1 MLMKP
6 TGPPLP
12 IALALLASTPL
23 AAAAAT
29 TAERGRLARDVMPTS
44 EVLRLVIDP
53 EKPDYSGSA
62 RVDLR
67 VVNPTRS
74 FSFHAR
80 RLKLES
86 VVLGGPSGDVPVT
99 YRVDEPLVTVTA
111 AEPLAPG
118 SYTLDLAFSNNFGT
132 QATALYR
139 VVAGGNGYVFSQFE
153 PDDARQAFPCW
164 DEPSF
169 KIPYQVTLVV
179 PEGDLALSNTPIATE
194 SAGGGTKTVAFKR
207 SPPLPS
213 YLVALA
219 VGPFETIPIPG
230 LSVPGRVVSVKGTS
244 SLASEAA
251 RVAPPLLSALE
262 RYFGRPYP
270 YEKLDLIAVPEYAF
284 GAMENAGAIT
294 FLDALLLFD
303 PKTAGFGSRKW
314 QASIMAH
321 EMAHM
326 WFGDLVTMEWWD
338 DVWLNESFASW
349 MGDKVTNEVFPEFE
363 VDLGQLRAAQR
374 AMATDALLTARAVR
388 RPVSATDN
396 LLQSFDELAYAK
408 GEAVLGTAETWL
420 GQEAFR
426 SGVLAYLGEHEWANA
441 RAADLFGN
449 LARAARQDVS
459 GVMAAFLDQPGVPLV
474 TAQVLPDGRVE
485 LKQQRFVHYGVHSP
499 GSSTWQMPIALSYS
513 DGNAMRVQKLLLTR
527 PAQTVTLEARPVWIH
542 PNAGENGYYR
552 WSVPSLLLR
561 RLADQS
567 KTLDPRERVGLV
579 ARDPHPEVVAAT
591 LEGLS
596 KARDAFVTPDLE
608 QPFASYVRR
617 ALGPALQRFGRAQ
630 APGEAASVSSLRGP
644 LLEWL
649 GREGKDPSVLDY
661 ARTLAAA
668 FRKDPAS
675 VDGSLVFA
683 ALALTAYGGDR
694 GLFEAYRHE
703 FEQAQAPLDRQR
715 YLVALASFEQ
725 PELVDQ
731 ALRYA
736 LTPAMRAQEV
746 LNMAFMISRPE
757 RHPDRGFQWLR
768 DNYAALVGRIP
779 AGSAV
784 YLVHVSEG
792 CSLERLERARAFF
805 AEPTHSVAGTDIEM
819 AKVAEGVKDCAGLRS
834 REGAAAARY
843 LRQAA
848 STGL

>member
-118 SYTLDLAFSNNFGT
+118 SHTLDLAFSNNFGT

-251 RVAPPLLSALE
+251 RVAPPL
-262 RYFGRPYP
+262 
-270 YEKLDLIAVPEYAF
+270 
-284 GAMENAGAIT
+284 
-294 FLDALLLFD
+294 
-303 PKTAGFGSRKW
+303 
-314 QASIMAH
+314 
-321 EMAHM
+321 
-326 WFGDLVTMEWWD
+326 
-338 DVWLNESFASW
+338 
-349 MGDKVTNEVFPEFE
+349 
-363 VDLGQLRAAQR
+363 
-374 AMATDALLTARAVR
+374 
-388 RPVSATDN
+388 
-396 LLQSFDELAYAK
+396 
-408 GEAVLGTAETWL
+408 
-420 GQEAFR
+420 
-426 SGVLAYLGEHEWANA
+426 
-441 RAADLFGN
+441 
-449 LARAARQDVS
+449 
-459 GVMAAFLDQPGVPLV
+459 
-474 TAQVLPDGRVE
+474 
-485 LKQQRFVHYGVHSP
+485 
-499 GSSTWQMPIALSYS
+499 
-513 DGNAMRVQKLLLTR
+513 
-527 PAQTVTLEARPVWIH
+527 
-542 PNAGENGYYR
+542 
-552 WSVPSLLLR
+552 
-561 RLADQS
+561 
-567 KTLDPRERVGLV
+567 
-579 ARDPHPEVVAAT
+579 
-591 LEGLS
+591 
-596 KARDAFVTPDLE
+596 
-608 QPFASYVRR
+608 
-617 ALGPALQRFGRAQ
+617 
-630 APGEAASVSSLRGP
+630 
-644 LLEWL
+644 
-649 GREGKDPSVLDY
+649 
-661 ARTLAAA
+661 
-668 FRKDPAS
+668 
-675 VDGSLVFA
+675 
-683 ALALTAYGGDR
+683 
-694 GLFEAYRHE
+694 
-703 FEQAQAPLDRQR
+703 
-715 YLVALASFEQ
+715 
-725 PELVDQ
+725 
-731 ALRYA
+731 
-736 LTPAMRAQEV
+736 
-746 LNMAFMISRPE
+746 
-757 RHPDRGFQWLR
+757 
-768 DNYAALVGRIP
+768 
-779 AGSAV
+779 
-784 YLVHVSEG
+784 
-792 CSLERLERARAFF
+792 
-805 AEPTHSVAGTDIEM
+805 
-819 AKVAEGVKDCAGLRS
+819 
-834 REGAAAARY
+834 
-843 LRQAA
+843 
-848 STGL
+848 